1 MAVSAGADK
10 VFHWFANMTA
20 IAGLMTW
27 FGICLTYL
35 RFYAGLKA
43 QNINRKDLPF
53 YTKVQPFAAWYAMI
67 ACILICFLSGWS
79 VFLKGKWAVD
89 TFVTSYLPLVLFPI
103 IYIIAKL
110 IYRDPYKRPYE
121 MDFVTNIKEIE
132 AATFEDPPPRNKAEA
147 FWQWLM

>member
-20 IAGLMTW
+20 IAGLLTW

-53 YTKVQPFAAWYAMI
+53 HTKVQPFAAWYAMI
-67 ACILICFLSGWS
+67 ACIVICFVRSDRMS
-79 VFLKGKWAVD
+79 CN
-89 TFVTSYLPLVLFPI
+89 
-103 IYIIAKL
+103 
-110 IYRDPYKRPYE
+110 RPCS
-121 MDFVTNIKEIE
+121 NS
-132 AATFEDPPPRNKAEA
+132 
-147 FWQWLM
+147 LHS